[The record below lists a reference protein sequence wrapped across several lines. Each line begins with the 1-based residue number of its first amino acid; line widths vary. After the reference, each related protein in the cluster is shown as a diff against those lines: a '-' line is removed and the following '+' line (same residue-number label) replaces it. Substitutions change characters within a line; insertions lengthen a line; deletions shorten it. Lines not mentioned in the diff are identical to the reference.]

1 MQCPACTRQVAAW
14 ADFCPHCGA
23 AQIVTAPHAQ
33 TEAQTD
39 AYAGEPVSLTDE
51 VFGWSGPETPVAD
64 DHAETPIESTPVEST
79 PIQPSSIEATPIQ
92 PMPVVVPPAP
102 VMPPTRPVHLSQED
116 ADRSGEGGHG
126 GDGEDEGRLA
136 RPGSARALLMVAGAL
151 VAATL
156 IVILWSVLRVDAPD
170 DQETAASPSGSASA
184 SAVAPP
190 SGPATSSA
198 SASASPSVTPSPL
211 PAGAISCGTSES
223 AGSADTAAIF
233 TPDPNTT
240 CPFALAVA
248 TAYRSAAPEGGE
260 ASVTAN
266 SPVTGQDYALTCTG
280 ALPTVCR
287 ADSGATVYLT
297 RP

>member
-64 DHAETPIESTPVEST
+64 DRAQTSFEPPPDELTP
-79 PIQPSSIEATPIQ
+79 IEATPIQ
-92 PMPVVVPPAP
+92 PMPVVVAP
-102 VMPPTRPVHLSQED
+102 VTAAPPTQPVHPSEDD
-116 ADRSGEGGHG
+116 ADRSGEG
-126 GDGEDEGRLA
+126 DVGEAEGEGNEGRLA

-156 IVILWSVLRVDAPD
+156 IVILWSVLRVDAPG

-198 SASASPSVTPSPL
+198 SGSASPSVTPSPL